1 MSGTSDA
8 NAEFYE
14 QLQMEQLYGSAKD
27 ENDCNDPYH
36 YVDPSDGTVYEW
48 DHEKKAWFPKITDDF
63 LAVYQANYGFT
74 SDGGDSVSDAQ
85 NKADPPK
92 TTVDNQDKCDL
103 PKEPVG
109 SAAENPEETS
119 TPSEKSDS
127 KAKGEKRKA
136 DPGWFN
142 VEEQKNTNVYV
153 TGLPLDFTID
163 EFVELMSKYG
173 IIMRD
178 PESDDF
184 KVKLYKDSEGNLKG
198 DGLCCYLKKE
208 SVELALKL
216 LEDYEIRGYKIHVE
230 VAKFQLKGQYDVS
243 KKKKKSKEHRK
254 KLLLQQKQL
263 DWRPEKKFSSRL
275 RHERVVIFKN
285 MFHPNDF
292 EENPLD
298 LAEIQEDLRTECE
311 KSGQV
316 KKIIIFDR
324 HPEGVAS
331 VSFKE
336 PEEADLCIEAL
347 HGRWFGGRRISA
359 ETWDGITDYKVE
371 ETTSE
376 REERLK
382 VWESFLEENRSQTT
396 NTNTQNS
403 VATNEGVAD
412 EKHSQDTT
420 PNDNEHLQDSTSN
433 DNSEQAVAK
442 TKKDVNKNQDAIR
455 STDSSP
461 AGSDAES
468 DEGGD

>member
-8 NAEFYE
+8 NADFYE
-14 QLQMEQLYGSAKD
+14 QLQMEQLYGKTKD
-27 ENDCNDPYH
+27 GKNDCSDPYH

-48 DHEKKAWFPKITDDF
+48 DHEKKAWFPKITEDF

-74 SDGGDSVSDAQ
+74 SDGGDTVSDAQ
-85 NKADPPK
+85 TKADPLK
-92 TTVDNQDKCDL
+92 TSLDVQSRSDL
-103 PKEPVG
+103 PKEPIG
-109 SAAENPEETS
+109 PATKNPEETS
-119 TPSEKSDS
+119 TPSEKNDS

-142 VEEQKNTNVYV
+142 IEDQKNTNVYV
-153 TGLPLDFTID
+153 TGLPLDFTVD

-178 PESDDF
+178 PQTDEF
-184 KVKLYKDSEGNLKG
+184 KVKLYKDNEGNLKG
-198 DGLCCYLKKE
+198 DGLCCYLKRE

-230 VAKFQLKGQYDVS
+230 AAKFQLKGSYDAS
-243 KKKKKSKEHRK
+243 KKKKKSKEYKK

-292 EENPLD
+292 EENPLV

-316 KKIIIFDR
+316 KKVIIFDR
-324 HPEGVAS
+324 HPEGLAS

-336 PEEADLCIEAL
+336 PEEADVCIEAL

-359 ETWDGITDYKVE
+359 ETWDGVTDYKVE
-371 ETTSE
+371 ETANE

-382 VWESFLEENRSQTT
+382 GWETFLEENRSQTV
-396 NTNTQNS
+396 NAVAENP
-403 VATNEGVAD
+403 VATNEGLS
-412 EKHSQDTT
+412 EKK
-420 PNDNEHLQDSTSN
+420 NLQDKTP
-433 DNSEQAVAK
+433 DGNSELAVTK
-442 TKKDVNKNQDAIR
+442 TKKNAKKNEDRSQ
-455 STDSSP
+455 STDSSL
-461 AGSDAES
+461 AGSDADS
-468 DEGGD
+468 DDGGD